1 VKGRRFIL
9 LDRDGT
15 VIVERHYLS
24 DPTQVELLPG
34 AAEGLRALGG
44 MGLGL
49 AIVTN
54 QSGIG
59 RGYFDRVRLEA
70 IHHRMNELLAAEG
83 VVLDGIY
90 YCPHTPEDACGCR
103 KPAVGLALQ
112 AAMDHGFDPVTAFV
126 IGDKR
131 CDVDLGHNLG
141 AKSILVRT
149 GYGAREA
156 QQPDLQADHI
166 CHNLVEAAQVIA
178 EYEI

>member
-1 VKGRRFIL
+1 MKARRFAM

-15 VIVERHYLS
+15 VIAERHYLS
-24 DPTQVELLPG
+24 DPAQVALLPG

-59 RGYFDRVRLEA
+59 RGYFDLARLKA
-70 IHHRMNELLAAEG
+70 VHARMNELLAAEG

-90 YCPHTPEDACGCR
+90 YCPHTPQDACDCR
-103 KPAVGLALQ
+103 KPAVGLALR
-112 AAMDHGFDPVTAFV
+112 AAADHGFDPAAAFV

-131 CDVDLGHNLG
+131 CDIDLGRNLG

-156 QQPDLQADHI
+156 QQADLQADHI
-166 CHNLVEAAQVIA
+166 CHDLAEAAQVIT
-178 EYEI
+178 EYGI